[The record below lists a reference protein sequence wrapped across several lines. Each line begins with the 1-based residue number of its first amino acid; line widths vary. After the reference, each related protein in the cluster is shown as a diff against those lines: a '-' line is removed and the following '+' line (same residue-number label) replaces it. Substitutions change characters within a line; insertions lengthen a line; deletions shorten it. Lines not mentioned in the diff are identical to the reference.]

1 VRVIGEEG
9 EQLGVLDI
17 RDAIRAAREKG
28 LDLVEVAA
36 TADPPVCRIIDF
48 GKFQYEAKK
57 KANEAKKKQVT
68 ITVKEVKFR
77 PGTDDHDYDYRMKHA
92 REWLEGGDKVKAT
105 IWFRGREMTHR
116 ELGARILEKLEKDGL
131 ILREHGGAYL
141 KNIKDQVQT
150 FSLTHQDNLDKK
162 ELIAAKCIEFIES
175 GDTIILDSGS
185 TTTEVAKKLKGM
197 KNLTIITNALN
208 IALMLGAEPGIEV
221 ISGSRRYLWDLGERA
236 VDFASDIS
244 RGCRDRVGAR
254 VDDNGL
260 DR

>member
-1 VRVIGEEG
+1 MIGEEG

-36 TADPPVCRIIDF
+36 TADPPVCRIVDF

-116 ELGARILEKLEKDGL
+116 ELGARILEKLEKDL
-131 ILREHGGAYL
+131 I
-141 KNIKDQVQT
+141 DV
-150 FSLTHQDNLDKK
+150 
-162 ELIAAKCIEFIES
+162 
-175 GDTIILDSGS
+175 GDVEARPRMEGNQMFIILGPKRHKGAKAEHPTPPPPAQTTSQPKAAPPPPPTTPQLQATPAAGQPEAVASRPETEKKDS
-185 TTTEVAKKLKGM
+185 
-197 KNLTIITNALN
+197 
-208 IALMLGAEPGIEV
+208 
-221 ISGSRRYLWDLGERA
+221 
-236 VDFASDIS
+236 
-244 RGCRDRVGAR
+244 
-254 VDDNGL
+254 
-260 DR
+260 

>member
-1 VRVIGEEG
+1 VIGEEG

-17 RDAIRAAREKG
+17 RDAIRQAREKG

-92 REWLEGGDKVKAT
+92 KEWLEGGDKVKAT

-116 ELGARILEKLEKDGL
+116 ELGARILEKLEEDLIEVGEVEARPRMEGNQMFIILGPKRHKSAKD
-131 ILREHGGAYL
+131 HSAPAAGA
-141 KNIKDQVQT
+141 NAPPPPAAPRAPAAAAAPAAPPEPAVPAT
-150 FSLTHQDNLDKK
+150 P
-162 ELIAAKCIEFIES
+162 AAKPEEKA
-175 GDTIILDSGS
+175 GS
-185 TTTEVAKKLKGM
+185 
-197 KNLTIITNALN
+197 
-208 IALMLGAEPGIEV
+208 
-221 ISGSRRYLWDLGERA
+221 
-236 VDFASDIS
+236 
-244 RGCRDRVGAR
+244 
-254 VDDNGL
+254 
-260 DR
+260 